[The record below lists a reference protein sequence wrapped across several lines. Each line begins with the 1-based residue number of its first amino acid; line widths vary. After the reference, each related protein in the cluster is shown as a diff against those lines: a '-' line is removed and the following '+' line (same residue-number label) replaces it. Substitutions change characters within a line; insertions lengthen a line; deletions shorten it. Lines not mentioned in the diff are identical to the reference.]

1 MWNWIA
7 SILPWHLLAQT
18 AAEPVFDPDVMG
30 LNALVRHLLAVVV
43 FSLVGVAVL
52 FVCVWV
58 IDKVTPYSFRKEI
71 LEDQNTALA
80 ILVGAGLIGISMII
94 AAAVHG

>member
-1 MWNWIA
+1 
-7 SILPWHLLAQT
+7 LELLAQT
-18 AAEPVFDPDVMG
+18 STEPAFDPDVMG

-94 AAAVHG
+94 AAAVHGP